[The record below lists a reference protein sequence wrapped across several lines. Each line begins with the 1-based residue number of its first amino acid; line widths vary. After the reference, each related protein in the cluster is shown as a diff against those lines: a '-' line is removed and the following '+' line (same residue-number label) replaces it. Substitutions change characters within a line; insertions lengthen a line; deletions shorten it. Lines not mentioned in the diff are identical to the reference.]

1 MTMRE
6 YEHETS
12 DVGSQDV
19 GCAWLIVGVMLSAML
34 LLPVVLEAGATLTPP
49 F

>member
-1 MTMRE
+1 MKTRE
-6 YEHETS
+6 YETA
-12 DVGSQDV
+12 DVASQDV

-34 LLPVVLEAGATLTPP
+34 LLPVVLEVSATLALP